1 MPRAGARMREHL
13 TTQGSCLTDAE
24 RRNLAVGLRF
34 STGVCLSL
42 VGVALA
48 LGGLLVAAC
57 ALVATTNLCLQ
68 SDTFA
73 WLERR
78 RTPSDP
84 ITS

>member
-1 MPRAGARMREHL
+1 MPRAGAWMREHL

-34 STGVCLSL
+34 ST
-42 VGVALA
+42 
-48 LGGLLVAAC
+48 
-57 ALVATTNLCLQ
+57 NLCLQ